1 VSNKR
6 TKAGRKKQLKQR
18 SARSGGS
25 VRQEHDPKVPPRKAE
40 IDMGQSDYEEPEIQ
54 AQVESGGGML
64 LKMRGTMNKKESG
77 DDASVL
83 HKQRSLVEWA
93 VWLVAAAAVVFF
105 VIRYIKGS
113 GA

>member
-1 VSNKR
+1 
-6 TKAGRKKQLKQR
+6 
-18 SARSGGS
+18 
-25 VRQEHDPKVPPRKAE
+25 
-40 IDMGQSDYEEPEIQ
+40 
-54 AQVESGGGML
+54 
-64 LKMRGTMNKKESG
+64 
-77 DDASVL
+77 VL